1 MKAQRKKNGRSD
13 APPPRTRVP
22 ASPLQRAVT
31 AAAVTFVAVRIVA
44 TVAGGGMSRT
54 WGIDSAAYLST
65 QPDILLALV
74 LPLVVLL
81 PPVGA
86 WCVRMLGTRGAASP
100 DRLPRILLPVAIA
113 GAILIAATVQVPF
126 PYLGDGPYYLGDAF
140 RVMHDAGGA
149 SGMLK
154 PMAFLTGHLLVLLVR
169 TFALEQVAA
178 PFVIMGAAGAAL
190 TAAALVVGLRR
201 ERASVALPV
210 ATVVVSAPGT
220 LLFLGY
226 LELYAIGYALTAS
239 YLLLAWRVL
248 RPGGRAAADD
258 VASPADGGSR
268 RMLIAAGVAL
278 LLAVGFT
285 ASAVVLLP
293 SYLVL
298 LVHHLRGGAGGP
310 LLRRLT
316 PARAAAVLC
325 ILMLAGFGAMLAV
338 IDTTQRAAPLLP
350 LVPGIVIA
358 DDGSV
363 LGMQRYAL
371 LTAAHLADVVNILL
385 LQLGVLVFVLAAV
398 VLRGARGI
406 DWRDASLAVFGTA
419 AVGGLPIWLAG
430 QSYFGLARDWDLTAI
445 PLLAA
450 TMFVLALLVQ
460 LGERRALDLART
472 APLLMLVALTS
483 LWLWLRPNLDA
494 EASARRFEDL
504 IRQNAGELPPR
515 ETYVALEH
523 LRKFRQASGDERKHR
538 DVVRAMAETG
548 HLPLESYR
556 RLFISLMHA
565 RGSDGGDGDFTWLLE
580 RLVADLADSAR
591 TQVRY
596 GGDVRDLD
604 EFTTRVLLGA
614 VQTGRADVADRFL
627 ARVAAVRPSWR
638 GGGLV
643 RVVRDPAIPPAEASA
658 LLASAIDDSTRDGEL
673 LVIAA
678 GAYQQ
683 LGMDDRAIALL
694 EQALQRQPAHYPSW
708 YLALAGMYRTR
719 GDSADRER
727 DALMRCVERCAGTPE
742 AAEARR
748 LLAEMDGR

>member
-1 MKAQRKKNGRSD
+1 MPARRM
-13 APPPRTRVP
+13 RVP

-44 TVAGGGMSRT
+44 TVAGGGMART

-65 QPDILLALV
+65 QPDILLALI
-74 LPLVVLL
+74 LPLLVLL
-81 PPVGA
+81 PPVEA
-86 WCVRMLGTRGAASP
+86 WCVRMLGARGAATTG
-100 DRLPRILLPVAIA
+100 RLPRILMPVAIA
-113 GAILIAATVQVPF
+113 GAILIAVLVQVPF
-126 PYLGDGPYYLGDAF
+126 PYLGDGPYYLGDTF

-248 RPGGRAAADD
+248 RPGTGGAAD
-258 VASPADGGSR
+258 AAPHSPAVNR
-268 RMLIAAGVAL
+268 EHRTIIAAGVAL

-293 SYLVL
+293 SFLVL

-325 ILMLAGFGAMLAV
+325 ILMLAGFGAMLTV

-371 LTAAHLADVVNILL
+371 LTAAHLADVANILL

-398 VLRGARGI
+398 VLRGVRGI

-460 LGERRALDLART
+460 LGERRTLDLART

-556 RLFISLMHA
+556 RLFISLMRA
-565 RGSDGGDGDFTWLLE
+565 RTLDGSGDDFAWLLE
-580 RLVADLADSAR
+580 RLVADLGDSTR
-591 TQVRY
+591 TQGRY
-596 GGDVRDLD
+596 GGDARDLD
-604 EFTTRVLLGA
+604 EFTTRVLIGA

-627 ARVAAVRPSWR
+627 ARVAAVHPSWR

-643 RVVRDPAIPPAEASA
+643 RVVRDPALPPAQASA
-658 LLASAIDDSTRDGEL
+658 LLAASIDEATRDGEL

-708 YLALAGMYRTR
+708 YLALAGMYRAR

-727 DALMRCVERCAGTPE
+727 DALMRCVERCPDTPE

-748 LLAEMDGR
+748 LLAEMEGR